1 MKKLTEFLLA
11 ACCIAFLGCGGS
23 NSDNTSSS
31 DNADETTADTTVLSD
46 STVGDMTADAS
57 FALEAA
63 NGGMAEVELGKLAQ
77 QKATDAK
84 VKEFASMMV
93 TDHSKAN
100 EELKAIAAAKQITLP
115 TVPNPDK
122 QTIKKELSA
131 KSGDDFD
138 KAYVAEMV
146 KDHQKDISL
155 FEQAQKTLQ
164 DPELKQF
171 VERTLPVL
179 RKHMDHIEGIS
190 KQVN

>member
-1 MKKLTEFLLA
+1 
-11 ACCIAFLGCGGS
+11 
-23 NSDNTSSS
+23 
-31 DNADETTADTTVLSD
+31 
-46 STVGDMTADAS
+46 MTADAS

-77 QKATDAK
+77 EKAADAK
-84 VKEFASMMV
+84 IKEFASMMV
-93 TDHSKAN
+93 TDHSKAT

-146 KDHQKDISL
+146 KDHQMDINL

-164 DPELKQF
+164 GPELKQF
-171 VERTLPVL
+171 VEKTLPVL
-179 RKHMDHIEGIS
+179 RKHMDHIESIS

>member
-1 MKKLTEFLLA
+1 MKKLTEFLLL
-11 ACCIAFLGCGGS
+11 ACCIACFGCSGS

-31 DNADETTADTTVLSD
+31 DNGDETTADTAVLSD
-46 STVGDMTADAS
+46 SIAGDMTADAS

-77 QKATDAK
+77 EKATDAK
-84 VKEFASMMV
+84 VKEFASMMI

-138 KAYVAEMV
+138 KAYVAEMI

-171 VERTLPVL
+171 VEKTLPVL
-179 RKHMDHIEGIS
+179 RKHMDHIGEI
-190 KQVN
+190 KK